1 MSDSKIYLDKRTK
14 STYIRRR
21 RWDKDAGKMQQETL
35 HKFDSYGVPPTELPE
50 DVKLTENE
58 LNQYNEI
65 VKKAL
70 AEREDDRAKGA
81 IIMIKTYLQRAVSAT
96 ETIDNVADMS
106 IEELEHIAA
115 LAGKLKVQVNKHKN
129 KLKSKKPK
137 A

>member
-21 RWDKDAGKMQQETL
+21 KWDKDAGKMQQETL
-35 HKFDSYGVPPTELPE
+35 HKFDSWNVPPTELPE
-50 DVKLTENE
+50 EIELTENE

-65 VKKAL
+65 VEKAL
-70 AEREDDRAKGA
+70 TERKKDREKGA
-81 IIMIKTYLQRAVSAT
+81 IIMIRDYLERAVSAT
-96 ETIDNVADMS
+96 ETIDNVADMP
-106 IEELEHIAA
+106 IEELEEIAE